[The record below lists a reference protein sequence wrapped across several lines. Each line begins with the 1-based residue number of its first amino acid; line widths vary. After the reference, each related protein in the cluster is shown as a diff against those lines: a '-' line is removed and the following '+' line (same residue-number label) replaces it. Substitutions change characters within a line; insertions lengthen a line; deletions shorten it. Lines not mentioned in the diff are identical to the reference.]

1 MVTRRKDEPSANGA
15 GKIKFR
21 YTDSERT
28 LDFSMENVV
37 SDSVTEG
44 LRSIANALA
53 GHRIAVKPGRALPP
67 KSSSPAEHE
76 EAIIET
82 AELEEVGETA
92 DQPAEEEAT
101 TGNGS
106 ERPRRRPAPRA
117 PKFLSDLN
125 LTTASVPLADFVK
138 EKNPE
143 GDMDKYAVIAAWFKD
158 HFNTDEINVDHIFT
172 AYRALGWQAQ
182 MPPDPSQTFRNLKNN
197 KNWFDSGS
205 KRGDYK
211 INWNGA
217 DAVNKMGAAGA

>member
-1 MVTRRKDEPSANGA
+1 MVTRRKEEPSANGA

-28 LDFSMENVV
+28 LDFSMENVA

-53 GHRIAVKPGRALPP
+53 GHKIAVKPSRVLPP
-67 KSSSPAEHE
+67 KSASPVE
-76 EAIIET
+76 EQEAIET
-82 AELEEVGETA
+82 AEPEEIGEAT
-92 DQPAEEEAT
+92 DQPAEEEVAT
-101 TGNGS
+101 GSGS

-125 LTTASVPLADFVK
+125 LTTASVSLADFVK

-158 HFNTDEINVDHIFT
+158 HFNTEEINVDHIFT
-172 AYRALGWQAQ
+172 AYKALGWQAQ
-182 MPPDPSQTFRNLKNN
+182 MPSDPSQTFRNLKSN

-211 INWNGA
+211 INWNGM
-217 DAVNKMGAAGA
+217 DAVNKMGVVSA